1 MKVQGNYKAV
11 ANFER
16 PKCAACDF
24 GEGHRRPNKVNT
36 IKENHMKE
44 KDIKKDPILP
54 GQMVPETWSSPRCPI

>member
-36 IKENHMKE
+36 IKKNPMKYQELE
-44 KDIKKDPILP
+44 KDHLMP
-54 GQMVPETWSSPRCPI
+54 G